1 MRTIVN
7 SITRWDILWL
17 TAIFGLHGRRL
28 VAFLMPRISWTGNGT
43 CYPALAAVLLAVDPE
58 VGRVFLAAA
67 VAAFAVELPVY
78 KLIKQAV
85 KRDRPCEIL
94 DGVEGRVTPADQ
106 FSFPSGHTAA
116 AFLVA
121 TLLGNAYPY
130 LFPVA
135 CAWALAVGFSRIY
148 LGVHYPSDVVAG
160 MLLGVLSAMLGL
172 AAAGGP

>member
-17 TAIFGLHGRRL
+17 SAIFGLHGRRL
-28 VAFLMPRISWTGNGT
+28 VDFLMPRISWTGNGYG
-43 CYPALAAVLLAVDPE
+43 YPMLAALLLVVDPA
-58 VGRVFLAAA
+58 VGSVFFTAA
-67 VAAFAVELPVY
+67 VAAFSIELPVY
-78 KLIKQAV
+78 KLIKQSV

-94 DGVEGRVTPADQ
+94 PGVEGRVKPADQ

-135 CAWALAVGFSRIY
+135 GTWALAVGFSRIY
-148 LGVHYPSDVVAG
+148 LGVHYPTDVVAG
-160 MLLGVLSAMLGL
+160 ILLGTLSALCGI
-172 AAAGGP
+172 AVGG

>member
-7 SITRWDILWL
+7 SITRWDILWS
-17 TAIFGLHGRRL
+17 TAIFGLHGQRL
-28 VAFLMPRISWTGNGT
+28 VNFLMPRISWTGNGY
-43 CYPALAAVLLAVDPE
+43 CYPLLAVVLLAVDPA

-67 VAAFAVELPVY
+67 VAGFLIELPVY
-78 KLIKQAV
+78 KLIKQSV

-94 DGVEGRVTPADQ
+94 PGVESRVKPSDQ

-121 TLLGNAYPY
+121 ILLGNAYPI

-135 CAWALAVGFSRIY
+135 GAWALAVGFSRIY
-148 LGVHYPSDVVAG
+148 LGVHYPTDVVAG
-160 MLLGVLSAMLGL
+160 MVLGALSALFGI
-172 AAAGGP
+172 AAAS

>member
-28 VAFLMPRISWTGNGT
+28 VALLMPQISCTGNGYG
-43 CYPALAAVLLAVDPE
+43 YPLLAAVLLAADPA
-58 VGRVFLAAA
+58 VGRAFLTSA
-67 VAAFAVELPVY
+67 VVAFSIELPAY
-78 KLIKQAV
+78 KLIKQFV
-85 KRDRPCEIL
+85 KRDRPCEIIA
-94 DGVEGRVTPADQ
+94 GVAGRVKPIDR

-130 LFPVA
+130 LFPIA
-135 CAWALAVGFSRIY
+135 GAWALAVGFSRIY
-148 LGVHYPSDVVAG
+148 LGVHYPTDVVAG
-160 MLLGVLSAMLGL
+160 MLLGTLSALCGI
-172 AAAGGP
+172 AAGG

>member
-28 VAFLMPRISWTGNGT
+28 VGFLMPRISWTGNGYG
-43 CYPALAAVLLAVDPE
+43 YPLLAAVLLAVEPAI
-58 VGRVFLAAA
+58 GRVFLTAA
-67 VAAFAVELPVY
+67 VAAFAIELPVH
-78 KLIKQAV
+78 KLIKQSV
-85 KRDRPCEIL
+85 KRERPCDIL
-94 DGVEGRVTPADQ
+94 PGVEGRVTPADQ

-130 LFPVA
+130 LFPIA
-135 CAWALAVGFSRIY
+135 GTWALAVGFSRIY

-160 MLLGVLSAMLGL
+160 MLLGVLSALLGI
-172 AAAGGP
+172 AAAG